1 MAEPDAPAPSPSE
14 ALLLQRERDAAQ
26 AARDLSRDGMIQYV
40 ATLAALI
47 TVTIMCAAL
56 HYPDAMNTALG
67 GFLGFATSGRPAS
80 GVPRPLVAATTIGLA
95 LAAGSLHLVS

>member
-1 MAEPDAPAPSPSE
+1 MADETQESE
-14 ALLLQRERDAAQ
+14 ALQLQRERDANALAL
-26 AARDLSRDGMIQYV
+26 AASRDAMIQYV

-67 GFLGFATSGRPAS
+67 GFLGFATAGRP
-80 GVPRPLVAATTIGLA
+80 GVGLPKPLVAAATLGLGILGGA
-95 LAAGSLHLVS
+95 AHLAG